1 MAWIFDRFAYPDIA
15 TAIAG
20 GGLLVVTS
28 YALRLT
34 GADFSSIV
42 VFFTWYVGV
51 LIAFF
56 GIVWYFF
63 NWFIDYGVRLID

>member
-1 MAWIFDRFAYPDIA
+1 MWPFERFAYPDIA
-15 TAIAG
+15 LAIAAG
-20 GGLLVVTS
+20 AILVVTS

-42 VFFTWYVGV
+42 VFFAWYVGG
-51 LIAFF
+51 LIVFF
-56 GIVWYFF
+56 GLFWYVF